1 MTTPPIFPTPE
12 PTGNFAPLGGPPD
25 LGGAGAPPISSPLA
39 GPVPSSMFPMPSDP
53 SAMQYLSETQDDGSV
68 LLRIKKPDGTP
79 GRVVK
84 IVPAPV
90 KAGAPG
96 PMM

>member
-1 MTTPPIFPTPE
+1 M
-12 PTGNFAPLGGPPD
+12 
-25 LGGAGAPPISSPLA
+25 SSPLA
-39 GPVPSSMFPMPSDP
+39 GPVPQSMFPMPHDP
-53 SAMQYLSETQDDGSV
+53 SMLEYLSETQDDGSV

-90 KAGAPG
+90 KAGQPG